1 MTHAQ
6 PKARRKSRD
15 VLPNISRRTLADG
28 SRIAEVPLP
37 RGRAATIDEADL
49 DRLLK
54 GGVSPAWFLNS
65 NGNGLHYVRS
75 NAPAAF
81 GVPNLVQVAR
91 LIVEP
96 PPGCTVRY
104 LDGNRLNLRRAN
116 LAIMAAASRA
126 KARERDFG
134 LPAAPAAGTSAPEMT
149 TKAA

>member
-6 PKARRKSRD
+6 PTPRRKVRD
-15 VLPNISRRTLADG
+15 VAANVCRRTLADG

-37 RGRAATIDEADL
+37 RGRTVVIDGADF
-49 DRLLK
+49 DRLLE
-54 GGVSPAWFLNS
+54 GGVSPAWFLNG
-65 NGNGLHYVRS
+65 NGKGLHYVR
-75 NAPAAF
+75 AQARRF

-91 LIVEP
+91 LITEP

-116 LAIMAAASRA
+116 LAIVAAASRA

-134 LPAAPAAGTSAPEMT
+134 LPPAPAVAE
-149 TKAA
+149 AA